1 MCKEEKK
8 EGKKYPRQ
16 LPNTDTDF
24 CGYVRAKDFSAYVE
38 GRKEIILLNYLL
50 WLQITITR
58 LVVVLDSSLDISF
71 FFVVNSWFGF
81 ESESHFVFAITSPVS
96 ILNFAYKGD
105 NGMSGQ

>member
-1 MCKEEKK
+1 M
-8 EGKKYPRQ
+8 
-16 LPNTDTDF
+16 
-24 CGYVRAKDFSAYVE
+24 
-38 GRKEIILLNYLL
+38 
-50 WLQITITR
+50 
-58 LVVVLDSSLDISF
+58 VLDSSLDISF

>member
-71 FFVVNSWFGF
+71 FLLL
-81 ESESHFVFAITSPVS
+81 
-96 ILNFAYKGD
+96 ILGLGLNQSLILCLQLLPLYLF
-105 NGMSGQ
+105 

>member
-1 MCKEEKK
+1 MCKEGKK
-8 EGKKYPRQ
+8 EGKRYPHQ

-58 LVVVLDSSLDISF
+58 LVVALDSSLDISF
-71 FFVVNSWFGF
+71 FFFF
-81 ESESHFVFAITSPVS
+81 FLL
-96 ILNFAYKGD
+96 ILGLGLSQSLILCLQLPPLYLF
-105 NGMSGQ
+105 